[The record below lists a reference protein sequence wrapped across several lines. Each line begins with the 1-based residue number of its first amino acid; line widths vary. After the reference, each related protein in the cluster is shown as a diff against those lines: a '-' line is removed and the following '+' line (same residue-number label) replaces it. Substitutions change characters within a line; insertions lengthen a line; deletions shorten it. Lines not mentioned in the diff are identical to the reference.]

1 MNDHAIF
8 LMIRR
13 PPKSTLFPY
22 ATLFRSLWEDA
33 GTYAAGVRA
42 ALPDTKLTQAQFD
55 ALVSLSYNIGNGG
68 FRDSSVRDV
77 LAQDRPDYAAVPDR
91 LLRWVSAGGV
101 TLPGLQRRRLN
112 EGRLFTTGSYAILP
126 AGRGYS

>member
-68 FRDSSVRDV
+68 FRDSSDRDV
-77 LAQDRPDYAAVPDR
+77 LRSEEHTSELQSRQYLVCR
-91 LLRWVSAGGV
+91 LLLEKIKKRTVWID
-101 TLPGLQRRRLN
+101 L
-112 EGRLFTTGSYAILP
+112 
-126 AGRGYS
+126 